1 MDESS
6 VSVRYARALYEVSEE
21 RAMIDKLKN
30 DIELIA
36 YLCNKSIEFMQLLKN
51 PVIRTSRKTELITL
65 IFKEKIDDL
74 TLDFLKLVIQNNREI
89 FIPAICRN
97 VLSLIKDAKGIK
109 TVLLT
114 TAREMNEVSLG
125 NIRAILEKELE
136 GKVEISAKT
145 DPRIIG
151 GMILRIDDKQYDAS
165 IVSQLKKIK
174 KELQSQ

>member
-21 RAMIDKLKN
+21 RGILITLKN

-36 YLCNKSIEFMQLLKN
+36 YVCNKSLEFMQLLKN
-51 PVIRTSRKTELITL
+51 PVVKSSKKMHIISL
-65 IFKEKIDDL
+65 IFEEKINEL
-74 TLDFLKLVIQNNREI
+74 TLDFLKLVIQNKREI

-97 VLSLIKDAKGIK
+97 ILSSIKEAKGIK
-109 TVLLT
+109 TVILT
-114 TAREMNEVSLG
+114 TAKEIDDTSLT
-125 NIRAILEKELE
+125 NIAKMLEKELE
-136 GKVEISAKT
+136 SEVEIST
-145 DPRIIG
+145 EINPRIIG

-165 IVSQLKKIK
+165 IAAQLKKIK